1 MVSGTDERP
10 PQWGEPGYVPPPTQ
24 PKPPRVKLRRGEKGV
39 LWLLPVLALGGRVLY
54 LAGLNDENYVPPCY
68 RQEGL
73 VYTSQL
79 YLHPVWSIIG
89 AVLAVGAIVA
99 MVGMIW
105 RNRHRP
111 PVAMIVVSLLLLAS
125 AVGLVFAT
133 YPC

>member
-1 MVSGTDERP
+1 
-10 PQWGEPGYVPPPTQ
+10 
-24 PKPPRVKLRRGEKGV
+24 
-39 LWLLPVLALGGRVLY
+39 LY

-89 AVLAVGAIVA
+89 AVLAVAAIVA
-99 MVGMIW
+99 GVGMIW

-111 PVAMIVVSLLLLAS
+111 PMAEVVVSVLSLAS

>member
-1 MVSGTDERP
+1 
-10 PQWGEPGYVPPPTQ
+10 
-24 PKPPRVKLRRGEKGV
+24 
-39 LWLLPVLALGGRVLY
+39 
-54 LAGLNDENYVPPCY
+54 
-68 RQEGL
+68 
-73 VYTSQL
+73 
-79 YLHPVWSIIG
+79 
-89 AVLAVGAIVA
+89 